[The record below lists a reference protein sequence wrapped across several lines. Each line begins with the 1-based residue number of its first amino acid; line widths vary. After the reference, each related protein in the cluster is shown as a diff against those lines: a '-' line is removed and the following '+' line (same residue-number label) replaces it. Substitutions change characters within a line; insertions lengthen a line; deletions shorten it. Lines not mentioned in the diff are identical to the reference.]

1 MSSPTCTVNGSTTG
15 NGVNVASGST
25 VTIQI
30 YDTAG
35 VNAWSIKCLTTD
47 DLQVAASITA
57 SLTID
62 AITKTATFTAPTTTV
77 GAAMIFESKINGG
90 LDINGRNDASL
101 TTRFGVFVLTASG
114 NLRVGAFDETVEG
127 NAAFGWTAKF
137 NAGIRSAAAAGVTPT
152 VTGSLPIVIDNSNPA
167 ALVASINPAT
177 TSLPGSLSASDKSK
191 LNTLKPIAPTSP
203 IAITD
208 VFGTNYIS
216 INPANGAAAGSM
228 SSADKTLMDGAT
240 NAPTVNTL
248 VKRDVNGNAAFA
260 TMFAEHISSG
270 ANLDL
275 SCDGFGVIT
284 LDGASTGELLV
295 PMPIR
300 GASYKLAS
308 QANLSR
314 SIPLNWS
321 ACKVA
326 AVDSWTIGTDSK
338 LTCMVQD
345 AAAVLT
351 IECRF
356 PHGCKIESVSIW
368 NTGPTGIGAL
378 PSSPPTF
385 SLCRELLSTGVSSV
399 VGTVNGTLDGT
410 YRGTRRETIIA
421 LAADHEVDAALYRY
435 YITITPEYGSDS
447 LAGHIVSGAEAD
459 YYLPAT
465 YAIGME

>member
-1 MSSPTCTVNGSTTG
+1 MSSPICTVNGSTTG

-177 TSLPGSLSASDKSK
+177 TSLPGSLSASDKTK

-208 VFGTNYIS
+208 VFGTNFIS

-228 SSADKTLMDGAT
+228 SSADKTKVDDATASATADKLAMRNGSGGCSFAALGAT
-240 NAPTVNTL
+240 TVTASSGFIGPYIASPGANISTTGL
-248 VKRDVNGNAAFA
+248 VRGSNSQVLVSGRNDGGSDDVRCLSFGVEFTDYVEIGSSAFA
-260 TMFAEHISSG
+260 NGISLATSASGNIVMLTNNISLFALGSYGGGEFMVYI
-270 ANLDL
+270 ANAR
-275 SCDGFGVIT
+275 T
-284 LDGASTGELLV
+284 
-295 PMPIR
+295 
-300 GASYKLAS
+300 
-308 QANLSR
+308 
-314 SIPLNWS
+314 
-321 ACKVA
+321 
-326 AVDSWTIGTDSK
+326 
-338 LTCMVQD
+338 
-345 AAAVLT
+345 
-351 IECRF
+351 
-356 PHGCKIESVSIW
+356 
-368 NTGPTGIGAL
+368 L
-378 PSSPPTF
+378 PSSNPSDGGYLF
-385 SLCRELLSTGVSSV
+385 ADNGALKWRGSA
-399 VGTVNGTLDGT
+399 GTVTTL
-410 YRGTRRETIIA
+410 A
-421 LAADHEVDAALYRY
+421 
-435 YITITPEYGSDS
+435 
-447 LAGHIVSGAEAD
+447 
-459 YYLPAT
+459 PA
-465 YAIGME
+465 